1 MLWLGFLSFC
11 ALGVSVA
18 ASVTSGILGVDLL
31 PREQN
36 STTALIDCLTTAGLE
51 PVTPSH
57 PAYQNDS
64 LPVNT
69 RLIYQPAA
77 LVYPNTTE
85 DVSAA
90 IKCGAA
96 NDVKVNAR
104 SGGHS
109 CTFASETLRPGT
121 EGVSL
126 IPTTDASFSTGG
138 EDGHLII
145 SLDHLNNMTMSG
157 DYVTVGTGTTLGP
170 LYYFLWKNG
179 QSRRALT
186 VSVCQCDSYRATQV
200 NALWRSALSLRSA

>member
-109 CTFASETLRPGT
+109 CTSASETRYRRGIAYT
-121 EGVSL
+121 
-126 IPTTDASFSTGG
+126 
-138 EDGHLII
+138 
-145 SLDHLNNMTMSG
+145 NNRCLVQHG
-157 DYVTVGTGTTLGP
+157 WRGRAFDYLAGP
-170 LYYFLWKNG
+170 PEQYDDV
-179 QSRRALT
+179 R
-186 VSVCQCDSYRATQV
+186 
-200 NALWRSALSLRSA
+200 